1 MSRFFGLQIEPS
13 AQSAF
18 QHDYWEEFTKVNDTF
33 AHEPDINVVR
43 VSSKK
48 SAKKKKNDGDDA
60 AASKSERFRKFFR
73 DKAGTAKGLVFKSKK
88 AENEKPCESGDI
100 SEQEKPINLHN
111 RIYPDVPADYVP
123 RSENIHHDDIRKAL
137 QSPSSDTQEE
147 DEEEAEYVSVAVQT
161 DMSYLRDVE
170 EVLPYSCCFC
180 CRSTTPCV
188 VWAFVAISLIF
199 FKMGAIVTGRWIY
212 LSNSSFDEIVFY
224 IAFTVCLMFAT
235 FYFRHG
241 TKYHNPFDLM
251 FLVLTIPIM
260 WGLLAFTTFF
270 LKKDIFFYVGSVIYT
285 IFVLPYIAMGIYIA
299 YRFWSSGKLFLRRVE
314 GDRALEPLCRKLFF
328 ATSLMIFDGQLSICA
343 SIISM
348 STTVNYQ
355 EIKHVWISSLI
366 FGPISICIT
375 LVWIIVGYFAM
386 RNESKILTWLF
397 TLLSANQIILIVGM
411 LLKRPRAPGSQY
423 LFVNVAMVFS
433 STIVL
438 SIHICLLVVLWN
450 WIVPFYGKGLK
461 RAVRRTS
468 NNNCIQCAQ
477 LTICR

>member
-1 MSRFFGLQIEPS
+1 MSRFFGLQVEPS

-33 AHEPDINVVR
+33 AHDPDINVVR
-43 VSSKK
+43 VSSKNA
-48 SAKKKKNDGDDA
+48 AKKKKNEEDA
-60 AASKSERFRKFFR
+60 GSKGERFRKFFR
-73 DKAGTAKGLVFKSKK
+73 DKADNAKDLVFKTKK
-88 AENEKPCESGDI
+88 AENSSEKPNDRGGGDI
-100 SEQEKPINLHN
+100 SEVEKPINLHN
-111 RIYPDVPADYVP
+111 RIYPDLPEDYVP
-123 RSENIHHDDIRKAL
+123 RGEDIHHDDIRKAL
-137 QSPSSDTQEE
+137 QGSSSQDE
-147 DEEEAEYVSVAVQT
+147 DEETEYVSVAVQT

-180 CRSTTPCV
+180 CRSSTPCV
-188 VWAFVAISLIF
+188 VWAFVAISLLF

-270 LKKDIFFYVGSVIYT
+270 LKKDIFFYVGSVVYT

-299 YRFWSSGKLFLRRVE
+299 YRFWTSGKMFLRRVE
-314 GDRALEPLCRKLFF
+314 GDRPLEPFCRKLFF
-328 ATSLMIFDGQLSICA
+328 AEGLMIFDGQLSICA

-375 LVWIIVGYFAM
+375 IVWIIVGYLAM
-386 RNESKILTWLF
+386 RNESKILTWIF

-450 WIVPFYGKGLK
+450 WIVPSYGKGLK
-461 RAVRRTS
+461 GA
-468 NNNCIQCAQ
+468 
-477 LTICR
+477 